1 MLTRILTVILF
12 LSIMGLLIAQRFS
25 LPPELPVR
33 IAAGSGEEAGYGFG
47 EGLRRGSVIETGDGY
62 LKVTIGVESE
72 QIDQAQT
79 ILWLAPNTR
88 IELQRLYED
97 ELTIR
102 FTRGRLLV
110 DNHADVPL
118 RLETNHTSSLVHGDI
133 ATFVNYDFLETVH
146 VIPLS
151 GSVQV
156 SVDSTAEQLLTP
168 VPLSIHETD
177 PVTFE
182 KLEVN
187 LAAGDSADFYQW
199 TGILST
205 EAFDFSR

>member
-1 MLTRILTVILF
+1 MLTKILTVFLF
-12 LSIMGLLIAQRFS
+12 LGIIGLLIVQRFS

-33 IAAGSGEEAGYGFG
+33 IAAGSGEDSGYGFG
-47 EGLRRGSVIETGDGY
+47 EGLRRGSIVETADGF
-62 LKVTIGVESE
+62 LKVTIGVEFE
-72 QIDQAQT
+72 NLDQAKT

-88 IELQRLYED
+88 IQLDRLYED

-102 FTRGRLLV
+102 FTRGRLLI
-110 DNHADVPL
+110 DNHAQVPL
-118 RLETNHTSSLVHGDI
+118 RLETNFTSHLVYDDI
-133 ATFVNYDFLETVH
+133 ATFVNYDFLETIH

-156 SVDSTAEQLLTP
+156 SVDSTGEQLLTP
-168 VPLSIHETD
+168 VPLSIHETE

-187 LAAGDSADFYQW
+187 LAAGDAADFYEWVGVLAQ
-199 TGILST
+199 
-205 EAFDFSR
+205 E